1 MELVPDHN
9 RAESRA
15 IEEVI
20 RVRFSGVETEAPG
33 LTRDERLVQTFHR
46 PASNGR
52 LIQACECGEMPEVNV
67 EGGNMPK
74 YDVDPAKVEVGTD
87 TTKVVTPDV
96 DIKPQT
102 TTN

>member
-1 MELVPDHN
+1 MKGIKLGMMALVALSMAACT
-9 RAESRA
+9 AEKT
-15 IEEVI
+15 EE
-20 RVRFSGVETEAPG
+20 
-33 LTRDERLVQTFHR
+33 
-46 PASNGR
+46 
-52 LIQACECGEMPEVNV
+52 GEMPEVNV

-74 YDVDPAKVEVGTD
+74 YDVDPAQVEVGTD